1 MIIMGCIASKKTEN
15 RNIEL
20 NEVAKENTDKIGLT
34 KRQRFDSK
42 IICLFHSIL
51 HFYQGL
57 NLF

>member
-42 IICLFHSIL
+42 IIEATFGIS
-51 HFYQGL
+51 
-57 NLF
+57 NVKV

>member
-34 KRQRFDSK
+34 KRQRFDGK
-42 IICLFHSIL
+42 IIFLFHSIL
-51 HFYQGL
+51 HFYQG
-57 NLF
+57 